1 MFGTSGL
8 LHRSEALDFT
18 VQIDSFIP
26 TATIIAKINKPK
38 SCKLCHDVLGKNWQN
53 YLPRDDKQGVTVES
67 GAHSAILSKLPR

>member
-18 VQIDSFIP
+18 VQIDSLIP

-38 SCKLCHDVLGKNWQN
+38 SCMLSHDILGKNWQN
-53 YLPRDDKQGVTVES
+53 YLLRDDKQGGTVES
-67 GAHSAILSKLPR
+67 GAHSAI